1 MNETSF
7 FSRGEPKTLGS
18 LAALCSGVLEQAEA
32 GELPIDGIATL
43 ERAGP
48 TDISFFD
55 NPNYEHELAV
65 TRAGA
70 IIVAERY
77 SKLVPAGIARLVVAD
92 TQTAFA
98 KVGAAL
104 FPAAMSPSAF
114 GGEGGISPQASVHPT
129 ARIEDGATIEP
140 FAVVGPDV
148 EIGSGTVIGAG
159 AAVGGGC
166 RVGRDCAIG
175 AGVSLQHALLGN
187 RVILHPGVRIGQD
200 GFGYAIGREGILKQ
214 VQIGRVI
221 VQDNVEI
228 GANSTVDRG
237 AVRDTVIGENTKID
251 NQVQIAHNV
260 RIGRNC
266 VIVSQVGIAGSATI
280 EDNVAIGGQSGVNGH
295 VTVGKGAQIAA
306 VSTVAGDVPPG
317 ARWGGTPARPVR
329 DWLREVTW
337 LREMARAKRTTGG
350 QE

>member
-1 MNETSF
+1 M
-7 FSRGEPKTLGS
+7 
-18 LAALCSGVLEQAEA
+18 
-32 GELPIDGIATL
+32 
-43 ERAGP
+43 
-48 TDISFFD
+48 
-55 NPNYEHELAV
+55 
-65 TRAGA
+65 
-70 IIVAERY
+70 
-77 SKLVPAGIARLVVAD
+77 
-92 TQTAFA
+92 
-98 KVGAAL
+98 
-104 FPAAMSPSAF
+104 
-114 GGEGGISPQASVHPT
+114 
-129 ARIEDGATIEP
+129 
-140 FAVVGPDV
+140 
-148 EIGSGTVIGAG
+148 
-159 AAVGGGC
+159 
-166 RVGRDCAIG
+166 
-175 AGVSLQHALLGN
+175 
-187 RVILHPGVRIGQD
+187 
-200 GFGYAIGREGILKQ
+200 
-214 VQIGRVI
+214 QIGRVI